1 MQALAFD
8 IIANAAQAAGLDRAA
23 VMDKPEKETVLLAE
37 RRVQVEFL
45 PARLERSGRP
55 VGKSRTDID
64 GHPYRSLRRA
74 IYNRVLEVSAE
85 VIGNDEDWVESFVE
99 GFLRALPRRT
109 ADGDNNLVTVEAF
122 TARRGGYAGK
132 MVEVFV
138 KRRCAVHIRF
148 SGMIHQDEQLPF
160 ITECEFEVTDVN
172 QAN

>member
-55 VGKSRTDID
+55 VGKDRTDID
-64 GHPYRSLRRA
+64 GHPHRSLRRA
-74 IYNRVLEVSAE
+74 IYNRVLDVSAE
-85 VIGNDEDWVESFVE
+85 IVGDDETWVEAFVVA
-99 GFLRALPRRT
+99 FLRALPRRT
-109 ADGDNNLVTVEAF
+109 ADADNNLVTIEAHQ
-122 TARRGGYAGK
+122 AVRGGYTGK
-132 MVEVFV
+132 VVEVFV

-148 SGMIHQDEQLPF
+148 SGMVHADVTVPYV
-160 ITECEFEVTDVN
+160 TECELDVTDIE
-172 QAN
+172 